1 MAFEKI
7 VAFYDR
13 AGKAKDA
20 ARALETSG
28 FSSSD
33 INLLNR
39 DSVDVRDGNL
49 WQRLF
54 GRTVSE
60 REGDAYRRTL
70 ESGGAVLTLRT
81 PESEVS
87 RAMSILQVH
96 GPMDF
101 NESATAGTTAGS
113 VRTDSRE
120 AAAAP
125 SASARADWR
134 EETAAPAGARTDWK
148 EEVIRLA
155 EEQLSVGKRQIAIGK
170 SRIRRFVVEKPV
182 ESQVTLHEEHV
193 EVARRPITD
202 ASLARDIDWKDQI
215 IEVVETSEQPVVTK
229 TARVAE
235 EVVVR
240 RRGTDRVETVRDTVR
255 RHQIE
260 VERVPTDVKDV
271 RDVRDVRDVKKA
283 A

>member
-7 VAFYDR
+7 VAFYER
-13 AGKAKDA
+13 SGKARDA

-33 INLLNR
+33 INVLNR
-39 DSVDVRDGNL
+39 DSVNDQEGGNL

-54 GRTVSE
+54 GRTVSD
-60 REGDAYRRTL
+60 REGEAYRRTL
-70 ESGGAVLTLRT
+70 EAGGAVLTLRT

-101 NESATAGTTAGS
+101 SESATAGTTAGS
-113 VRTDSRE
+113 VRTDLRE
-120 AAAAP
+120 ATAP
-125 SASARADWR
+125 PA
-134 EETAAPAGARTDWK
+134 AGARTDWK
-148 EEVIRLA
+148 EEVLRLA
-155 EEQLSVGKRQIAIGK
+155 EEQLSLGKRQIATGK

-182 ESQVTLHEEHV
+182 ESQITLHEEHC
-193 EVARRPITD
+193 EVARRPATD
-202 ASLARDIDWKDQI
+202 TTLRDVDWKDQT
-215 IEVVETSEQPVVTK
+215 IEVVETSEQPVVSK

-235 EVVVR
+235 EVVIR
-240 RRGTDRVETVRDTVR
+240 RRGSDHVETVRDTVR
-255 RHQIE
+255 RQQIE
-260 VERVPTDVKDV
+260 VERVPSEAKDV
-271 RDVRDVRDVKKA
+271 RDIRDVKKA